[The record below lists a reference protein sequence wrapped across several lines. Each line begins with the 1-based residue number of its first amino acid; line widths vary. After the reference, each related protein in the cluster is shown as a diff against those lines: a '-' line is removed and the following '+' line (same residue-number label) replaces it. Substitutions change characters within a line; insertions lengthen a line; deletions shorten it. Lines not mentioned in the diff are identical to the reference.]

1 MRCNPVSYAGEEV
14 DRVNGVKAA
23 ELTNKVRQHAAR
35 ALDPISGG
43 SPREDLN
50 TRLKKLINAAEV
62 RSL

>member
-1 MRCNPVSYAGEEV
+1 M